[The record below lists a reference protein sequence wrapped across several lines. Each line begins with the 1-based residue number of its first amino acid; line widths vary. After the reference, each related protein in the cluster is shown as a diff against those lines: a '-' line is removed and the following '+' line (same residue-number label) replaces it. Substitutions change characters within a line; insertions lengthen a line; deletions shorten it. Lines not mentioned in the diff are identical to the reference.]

1 MTTRDAA
8 GPAARFCASERR
20 TPLSAHSTAS
30 NTSNA
35 SARERISGKL
45 DERLN
50 DPSRRAPRVF
60 LHVISRIHRLIPSRL
75 RNRVPVTFIGYALI
89 NGSAFLIDISFLWL
103 FFDKLHWLYPLA
115 VTLGY
120 MIAGAYS
127 LLLNRWLNFQSRGHL
142 VSQGSRYAVGLAS
155 QYVIFI
161 LGLTS
166 FLYWIGV
173 HAELARLISA
183 CCEGAYL
190 YTLMKLWVFRGT
202 PEPDDDDGPGTPV
215 AA

>member
-60 LHVISRIHRLIPSRL
+60 PFTSSAAFTASSQQL
-75 RNRVPVTFIGYALI
+75 RKRVPMTFIG
-89 NGSAFLIDISFLWL
+89 
-103 FFDKLHWLYPLA
+103 
-115 VTLGY
+115 
-120 MIAGAYS
+120 
-127 LLLNRWLNFQSRGHL
+127 
-142 VSQGSRYAVGLAS
+142 
-155 QYVIFI
+155 
-161 LGLTS
+161 
-166 FLYWIGV
+166 
-173 HAELARLISA
+173 
-183 CCEGAYL
+183 
-190 YTLMKLWVFRGT
+190 
-202 PEPDDDDGPGTPV
+202 
-215 AA
+215 

>member
-75 RNRVPVTFIGYALI
+75 RKRVPVTFIGYALI

-127 LLLNRWLNFQSRGHL
+127 LLLNRWQIGRASCRER
-142 VSQGSRYAVGLAS
+142 VSP
-155 QYVIFI
+155 YV
-161 LGLTS
+161 
-166 FLYWIGV
+166 
-173 HAELARLISA
+173 
-183 CCEGAYL
+183 
-190 YTLMKLWVFRGT
+190 
-202 PEPDDDDGPGTPV
+202 
-215 AA
+215 

>member
-1 MTTRDAA
+1 MTTQDAA
-8 GPAARFCASERR
+8 GSAARFC
-20 TPLSAHSTAS
+20 TPKYGTAMSARSA
-30 NTSNA
+30 A

-45 DERLN
+45 DERFS
-50 DPSRRAPRVF
+50 DPSRRAPRAF
-60 LHVISRIHRLIPSRL
+60 LRIISRIHRLLPRRL
-75 RNRVPVTFIGYALI
+75 RGRVPVTFIGYALI

-120 MIAGAYS
+120 MIAGTYS

-142 VSQGSRYAVGLAS
+142 AAQGSRYMIGLVS

-161 LGLTS
+161 LGLS
-166 FLYWIGV
+166 SLLHWIGV

-183 CCEGAYL
+183 CCEGVYL
-190 YTLMKLWVFRGT
+190 YALMKLWVFRGT
-202 PEPDDDDGPGTPV
+202 PEPDDDEPGAP
-215 AA
+215 ALA

>member
-75 RNRVPVTFIGYALI
+75 RKRVPVTFIGYALI
-89 NGSAFLIDISFLWL
+89 NGSAFLIDISFLWI

-127 LLLNRWLNFQSRGHL
+127 LLLNRWLHL
-142 VSQGSRYAVGLAS
+142 PSPRHRAGLALRGRARKP
-155 QYVIFI
+155 VRHLHPRPDLLPVLDRGARRTGPAH
-161 LGLTS
+161 LGL
-166 FLYWIGV
+166 LRGRLPLHADEALGV
-173 HAELARLISA
+173 PGHSRAR
-183 CCEGAYL
+183 
-190 YTLMKLWVFRGT
+190 
-202 PEPDDDDGPGTPV
+202 
-215 AA
+215 